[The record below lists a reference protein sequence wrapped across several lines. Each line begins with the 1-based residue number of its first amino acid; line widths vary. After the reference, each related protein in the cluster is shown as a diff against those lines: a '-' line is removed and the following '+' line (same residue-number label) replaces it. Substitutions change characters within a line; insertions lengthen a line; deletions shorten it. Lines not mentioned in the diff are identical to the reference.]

1 LTLGNKDDNTLTSTV
16 TNKDEIFVAGAGN
29 DTLTGNGGM
38 DVFNA
43 GVGSTVL
50 SMVESLKP
58 AAFTLSPLLP
68 NTLRILV
75 LVEASNKSSKL
86 SFRVLSPEPVTNK
99 DEIFVAGAGNDTL
112 TGNGGMDVFNA
123 GVGNDTITYN

>member
-1 LTLGNKDDNTLTSTV
+1 MISYSAIP
-16 TNKDEIFVAGAGN
+16 IFSPN
-29 DTLTGNGGM
+29 QN
-38 DVFNA
+38 
-43 GVGSTVL
+43 VL

-86 SFRVLSPEPVTNK
+86 SFRVSPFGV
-99 DEIFVAGAGNDTL
+99 
-112 TGNGGMDVFNA
+112 VF
-123 GVGNDTITYN
+123 YSHPWQYREQRE